1 MANDAT
7 TKSLRSI
14 SSFKSALVD
23 GGARAN
29 LFEVTMD
36 SFPTAILDDSSWDTN
51 AATSF
56 SFLCTAAALPASN
69 ISSIDVPFRG
79 RPLKVAGDR
88 TIDPWTVTIINDS
101 GMTLRRAFETWIN
114 KMTNLD
120 TAFGI
125 SNPNA
130 YMGTASVFQ
139 LSRSAPSPA
148 ETAGEEPAQQGAP
161 AGQTATAGHAVLG
174 SYQFQDIF
182 PTNVSQIDLSY
193 DSVDT
198 IEEFTVEFAVNN
210 IITLGTPATSSSEG
224 TL

>member
-1 MANDAT
+1 MANDQT
-7 TKSLRSI
+7 TRNLRSI
-14 SSFKSALVD
+14 TQFKSALVD

-29 LFEVTMD
+29 LFEVTLD
-36 SFPTAILDDSSWDTN
+36 SFPTAILDNSSWNNT

-56 SFLCTAAALPASN
+56 SFLCKAAALPASN

-114 KMTNLD
+114 KMTRLD

-130 YMGTASVFQ
+130 YMGNATVFQ
-139 LSRSAPSPA
+139 LSRSAPAPA
-148 ETAGEEPAQQGAP
+148 DTAGEEPAQQGAP
-161 AGQTATAGHAVLG
+161 AAEAATAGHAVLG
-174 SYQFQDIF
+174 RYEFQEIF

-210 IITLGTPATSSSEG
+210 IITLGAPSAEG
-224 TL
+224 A